1 MEADIMYAKFQ
12 TIVSLRKSTRK
23 GKLAAYTCQTI
34 YDIDAK
40 QDIHDQAMLT

>member
-23 GKLAAYTCQTI
+23 GKFAAYSCQTI
-34 YDIDAK
+34 YDMDAE
-40 QDIHDQAMLT
+40 QDIHDQVILT